1 MRTKDWN
8 KVAQEFARRQS
19 SPRKKAPSPEREAP
33 RTEASESDSEE
44 ALFRRAM
51 QDVEPLSDR
60 KSGREII
67 PDKEGAGTVP
77 PPRDEEAKYRRYLQD
92 LVQGRVEF
100 DIQLTNEY
108 FQGSIKGLDSKIMHK
123 LKAGQYSPEAHLDL
137 HGLTSEEAW
146 HLLVDFIKESY
157 MAGKRCL
164 LVIPG
169 RGKNSPLGRSVL
181 REQIQNWLTRD
192 PLKRVLLAFS
202 TAQPRHGGSGAL
214 YVLLRK
220 YKKSQGKILWDR
232 INKSSDSKM

>member
-8 KVAQEFARRQS
+8 KVAREFARRQS
-19 SPRKKAPSPEREAP
+19 SHRKEPRPAKKETPRPE
-33 RTEASESDSEE
+33 SEPESEE

-51 QDVEPLSDR
+51 QDVEPLSEK
-60 KSGREII
+60 KSGREVV
-67 PDKEGAGTVP
+67 PDKGGPGPVP
-77 PPRDEEAKYRRYLQD
+77 SRRDDEAKYRQYLQD
-92 LVQGRVEF
+92 LVQGRAEF

-108 FQGSIKGLDSKIMHK
+108 FQGSIKGLDSKILHK
-123 LKAGQYSPEAHLDL
+123 LKAGQYSPQAHLDL

-146 HLLVDFIKESY
+146 DLLVEFIKENY

-214 YVLLRK
+214 YLLLRK
-220 YKKSQGKILWDR
+220 YKKTQGKILWDR
-232 INKSSDSKM
+232 IATSPPPDM

>member
-1 MRTKDWN
+1 MRTKDW
-8 KVAQEFARRQS
+8 KELAREFSRREAAH
-19 SPRKKAPSPEREAP
+19 RKASRSAEDEAP
-33 RTEASESDSEE
+33 RTEAGPESEE

-108 FQGSIKGLDSKIMHK
+108 FQGSIKGLDSKILHK

-146 HLLVDFIKESY
+146 DLLVEFIKENY

-220 YKKSQGKILWDR
+220 YKKAQGKVLWDR
-232 INKSSDSKM
+232 IDKSPPPDV